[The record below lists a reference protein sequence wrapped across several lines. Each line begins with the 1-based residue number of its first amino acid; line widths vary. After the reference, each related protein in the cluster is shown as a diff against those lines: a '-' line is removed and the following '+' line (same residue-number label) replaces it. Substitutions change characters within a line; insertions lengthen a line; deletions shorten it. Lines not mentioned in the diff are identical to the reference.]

1 MDYMAVALFQTLES
15 VKSDLA
21 KDTIQA
27 WKWHG
32 MSDQIFREIEHW
44 LVIAK
49 IYLCM
54 NNLGTLVLSSLYN
67 FGMPMSRIDDIN
79 P

>member
-1 MDYMAVALFQTLES
+1 MDYMAVALLQTLES

-44 LVIAK
+44 LVHTGLEQPVQFWNAHVP
-49 IYLCM
+49 Y
-54 NNLGTLVLSSLYN
+54 
-67 FGMPMSRIDDIN
+67 
-79 P
+79 

>member
-1 MDYMAVALFQTLES
+1 
-15 VKSDLA
+15 
-21 KDTIQA
+21 
-27 WKWHG
+27 